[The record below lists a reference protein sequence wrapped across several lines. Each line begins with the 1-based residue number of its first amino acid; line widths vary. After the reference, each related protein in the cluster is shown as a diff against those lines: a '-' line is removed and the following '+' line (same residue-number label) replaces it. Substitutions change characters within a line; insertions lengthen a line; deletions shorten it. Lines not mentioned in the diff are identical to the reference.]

1 MARTGGAGEGDAMET
16 SPAHGK
22 RRGEK
27 GHGGASPAR
36 GRRRGRA
43 RGVDGGA
50 RMARL
55 DGDLHG
61 ENGGEVSGNG
71 RERVRRPVV
80 Q

>member
-55 DGDLHG
+55 DGYP
-61 ENGGEVSGNG
+61 GGGGDGDGG
-71 RERVRRPVV
+71 RE
-80 Q
+80 